1 MSSEVPLA
9 MLKFVRGTATDR
21 KLRLFV
27 VDCCRRCWH
36 LLADKPYRHAVD
48 VAEQFTERLATA
60 NDLAHVHSV
69 AYRVA
74 VDGEASGSPG
84 PLWCAGW
91 FTDPYYGAWDN
102 SGSPD
107 APAVLAASA

>member
-1 MSSEVPLA
+1 MTEAEWMASEFPLP
-9 MLKFVRGTATDR
+9 MLEFVRGNATDR

-48 VAEQFTERLATA
+48 VAEQFAERLATA
-60 NDLAHVHSV
+60 TDLAHLHAI

-74 VDGEASGSPG
+74 VEGEWGG
-84 PLWCAGW
+84 I
-91 FTDPYYGAWDN
+91 
-102 SGSPD
+102 
-107 APAVLAASA
+107 PALPM